1 VQRLYKRALAA
12 GLVAIAALLV
22 GFQGAT
28 TVMTIAEYGA
38 SAKRSESKAGETRLA
53 NLQTERRAV
62 DVAQPAKPEPAAAEP
77 QTAAEPQAAAPEEQP
92 AYSTG
97 IAAAAKAKALAEIEA
112 MEEQAQPSA
121 PAPRVK
127 RTYRAPRVDK
137 HRIY

>member
-1 VQRLYKRALAA
+1 VQPLTKRALGA

-28 TVMTIAEYGA
+28 TVLTIAEYGA

-53 NLQTERRAV
+53 HLQTRHRAV
-62 DVAQPAKPEPAAAEP
+62 EAVQPVRPEPAP
-77 QTAAEPQAAAPEEQP
+77 AEPQAAAPEEQP
-92 AYSTG
+92 AASTG

-112 MEEQAQPSA
+112 MEEQAQSA
-121 PAPRVK
+121 PPPRVK

>member
-1 VQRLYKRALAA
+1 MQPLTKRALGA

-28 TVMTIAEYGA
+28 TVLTIAEYGA

-53 NLQTERRAV
+53 NLQTRHRAV
-62 DVAQPAKPEPAAAEP
+62 EAVQPVRPEPAP
-77 QTAAEPQAAAPEEQP
+77 AEPQAAAPEEQP
-92 AYSTG
+92 AASTG

-112 MEEQAQPSA
+112 MEEQAQSA
-121 PAPRVK
+121 PPPRVK

>member
-1 VQRLYKRALAA
+1 MQRLTKRALGA

-28 TVMTIAEYGA
+28 TVLTIAEYGA
-38 SAKRSESKAGETRLA
+38 SAKRSESKPGETRLA
-53 NLQTERRAV
+53 NLQPERRAV
-62 DVAQPAKPEPAAAEP
+62 DAVQPVRPEPAP
-77 QTAAEPQAAAPEEQP
+77 AEPQAAAPEEQP
-92 AYSTG
+92 AASTG

-112 MEEQAQPSA
+112 MEERAQRSTP
-121 PAPRVK
+121 PPRVK